1 VLNSINQEAEA
12 ILLTEIFRAKGKEVL
27 PRDKYELED
36 HTVKMPGTEFMEKIS
51 VLLEYYIR
59 KRLNTDPK
67 WKDIKVCTFF
77 TLALAQY
84 MKFIFILCL
93 ASIFSFLYILLFPYV
108 T

>member
-59 KRLNTDPK
+59 KRLNTDPSGK
-67 WKDIKVCTFF
+67 TSRF
-77 TLALAQY
+77 AL
-84 MKFIFILCL
+84 
-93 ASIFSFLYILLFPYV
+93 FLHLP
-108 T
+108 